1 MNYNGNQHT
10 WLQKNVLKTSKF
22 LRGAGS
28 FLSLVGIGYSL
39 NDLKN
44 ATNDTQLAQATMDL
58 IIGSLGFVPYVG
70 PGLNLFWSFGGRR
83 LFNNYTNN
91 VIPMQMETG
100 VLGLPS
106 TLPFK

>member
-1 MNYNGNQHT
+1 MVHAGA
-10 WLQKNVLKTSKF
+10 V
-22 LRGAGS
+22 GAGPGQIYGGCDIRS
-28 FLSLVGIGYSL
+28 GRSEDDSS
-39 NDLKN
+39 
-44 ATNDTQLAQATMDL
+44 AA
-58 IIGSLGFVPYVG
+58 SLGFVPYVG

-91 VIPMQMETG
+91 VIPIQMETG